1 MRRSTSAGRRSH
13 RSGGRSSARRG
24 SLVGVTTPEAAL
36 LTATA
41 VHLGFQVTVTAVVY
55 PALARV
61 PSGQWAV
68 AHGAHSRAITPV
80 VAVVY
85 GALALAGGW
94 ALLSGPDA
102 WTVVALTATAVA
114 MLTTA
119 LVAAP
124 AHGRLGAG
132 HDPERIG
139 RLLRVDRLRAAAAV
153 VALAAA
159 GLAVW

>member
-1 MRRSTSAGRRSH
+1 MD
-13 RSGGRSSARRG
+13 
-24 SLVGVTTPEAAL
+24 VITPEAAL

-41 VHLGFQVTVTAVVY
+41 VHLGFQATVTAIVY

-61 PSGQWAV
+61 PAAQWAA
-68 AHGAHSRAITPV
+68 AHDAHSRAITPV

-102 WTVVALTATAVA
+102 WTLVALAATAVA
-114 MLTTA
+114 MLITA
-119 LVAAP
+119 LIAAP

-139 RLLRVDRLRAAAAV
+139 RLLRVDRTRVAAAV
-153 VALAAA
+153 IALAAA
-159 GLAVW
+159 VLAVW

>member
-1 MRRSTSAGRRSH
+1 
-13 RSGGRSSARRG
+13 
-24 SLVGVTTPEAAL
+24 VGVTTPETAL

-41 VHLGFQVTVTAVVY
+41 VHLGFQATVTAVVY

-61 PSGQWAV
+61 PAAQWAV
-68 AHGAHSRAITPV
+68 GHRAHSRAITPM

-102 WTVVALTATAVA
+102 WTVVALIATAVA
-114 MLTTA
+114 MLVTA

-132 HDPERIG
+132 HDPRRID
-139 RLLRVDRLRAAAAV
+139 RLLRVDRIRAAAAV

-159 GLAVW
+159 ALAV